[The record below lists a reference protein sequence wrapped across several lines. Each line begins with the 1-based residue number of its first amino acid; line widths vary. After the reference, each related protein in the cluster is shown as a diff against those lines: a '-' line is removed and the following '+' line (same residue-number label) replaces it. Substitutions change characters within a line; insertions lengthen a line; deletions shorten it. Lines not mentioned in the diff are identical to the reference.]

1 MGALAVML
9 MTLLVLRSPVATLD
23 RLLHDTGQAHAANA
37 FVGAIVDAPEHAHDG
52 DHNHL
57 SIAADHD
64 EHDAGP
70 HAAIVTDE
78 GSSDPATPSQHH
90 HHHHHHHDSP
100 SVYGLPESS
109 SLAVAWSSSP
119 SLFGS
124 HDDLRQ
130 GIEAVQQDRP
140 PKPLLIYVA

>member
-1 MGALAVML
+1 ML
-9 MTLLVLRSPVATLD
+9 MALLVVRAPVATID
-23 RLLHDTGQAHAANA
+23 RLLHDTGQTHAASA
-37 FVGAIVDAPEHAHDG
+37 FVGAIVDAPEHEHDG
-52 DHNHL
+52 DHNHPSL
-57 SIAADHD
+57 AADHD
-64 EHDAGP
+64 AHDAGTS
-70 HAAIVTDE
+70 AANVTDDA
-78 GSSDPATPSQHH
+78 SSDPATLSQHH

-109 SLAVAWSSSP
+109 DLTVAWSSSP

-124 HDDLRQ
+124 QHDLRQ